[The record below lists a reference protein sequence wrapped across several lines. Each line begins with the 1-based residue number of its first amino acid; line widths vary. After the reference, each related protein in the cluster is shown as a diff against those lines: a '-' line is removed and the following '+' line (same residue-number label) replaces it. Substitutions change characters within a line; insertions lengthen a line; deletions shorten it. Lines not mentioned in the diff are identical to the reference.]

1 MKGDIF
7 MKINRKAVISI
18 IIILVLIGAG
28 CFLGGHI
35 VKETEQKGV
44 VFDEN
49 AKEYTPVDLVDDS
62 EDGIAIPG
70 YSTIYIPE
78 GEKGV
83 EITLYN
89 PEKNNCLFEFEL
101 YIGNEENPI
110 ATTGLIE
117 PGKAVESV
125 ELNEPLQ
132 AGNYELKIK
141 VNTYTIDTQ
150 SKLNNAIVYADLQV
164 LADM

>member
-1 MKGDIF
+1 MKTN
-7 MKINRKAVISI
+7 KKAVISI

-28 CFLGGHI
+28 CFFLGHI
-35 VKETEQKGV
+35 VKGTNQNGV
-44 VFDEN
+44 VFDDN
-49 AKEYTPVDLVDDS
+49 AEEYTPVDFVDDG
-62 EDGIAIPG
+62 EEGIAIPG
-70 YSTIYIPE
+70 YSTIYFPE
-78 GEKGV
+78 GEKEV

-101 YIGNEENPI
+101 YIEDEGDPI
-110 ATTGLIE
+110 AATGLIE
-117 PGKAVESV
+117 PGKAVQSV
-125 ELNEPLQ
+125 ELSEPLQ